1 MGSLK
6 VVLIFIFGTE
16 IGNLS
21 FWSSA
26 AENVSS
32 EQGHDP
38 YEVPL
43 VLGWIEK
50 PPYAVS
56 PTNESLDN
64 AVHGLIRD
72 AVVRYILKECEYSSG
87 LEYQAFTRKFESEF
101 ELLQQLRQDIVHIA
115 LPIFEDAN
123 NRKYSEFIFFKLDDY
138 PGTEFITTEDDT
150 TTLTVVMDSVLK
162 SWPLL
167 AVTLVLTAIAGII
180 MWALVSGCVYREA
193 DT

>member
-6 VVLIFIFGTE
+6 VFLIFIFGTE

-32 EQGHDP
+32 EQGHHP

-43 VLGWIEK
+43 VVGWIEK
-50 PPYAVS
+50 PPYVVP

-64 AVHGLIRD
+64 QAHGLIRD
-72 AVVRYILKECEYSSG
+72 ALLRYILVECGYSMGMVS
-87 LEYQAFTRKFESEF
+87 TRKFESEF
-101 ELLQQLRQDIVHIA
+101 ELLEQLRQNIVHIA

-123 NRKYSEFIFFKLDDY
+123 NRKYSEFTFFKLDDY
-138 PGTEFITTEDDT
+138 SGTEFITTEDDT
-150 TTLTVVMDSVLK
+150 TALTVVMDSVLK

-180 MWALVSGCVYREA
+180 MWALVSDCAGK
-193 DT
+193 

>member
-1 MGSLK
+1 MF
-6 VVLIFIFGTE
+6 LIFIFGTE

-21 FWSSA
+21 FSSST

-38 YEVPL
+38 YKVPL

-64 AVHGLIRD
+64 EAHGLIRD
-72 AVVRYILKECEYSSG
+72 AVLRYILAECGYAFK
-87 LEYQAFTRKFESEF
+87 LAYQVSTRKFESEF
-101 ELLQQLRQDIVHIA
+101 ELLQQLRQNIVHIA
-115 LPIFEDAN
+115 LPIFRDAN

-138 PGTEFITTEDDT
+138 PGTEFITTKDDT
-150 TTLTVVMDSVLK
+150 TALTVVMDSVLK

-180 MWALVSGCVYREA
+180 MWALVSGCVYRKV

>member
-72 AVVRYILKECEYSSG
+72 AVVRYILKECEYPSG

-115 LPIFEDAN
+115 LPIFEDTN

-180 MWALVSGCVYREA
+180 MWALVSGCVYRRV

>member
-72 AVVRYILKECEYSSG
+72 AVVRYILKECEYPSG

-101 ELLQQLRQDIVHIA
+101 KLLQQLRQDIVHIA

-180 MWALVSGCVYREA
+180 MWALVSGCVYRRV

>member
-16 IGNLS
+16 IRNLS

-72 AVVRYILKECEYSSG
+72 AVVRYILKECEYPSG

-180 MWALVSGCVYREA
+180 MWALVSGCVYRRV

>member
-26 AENVSS
+26 AEK
-32 EQGHDP
+32 EHI
-38 YEVPL
+38 EVPL
-43 VLGWIEK
+43 VFGWIEK
-50 PPYAVS
+50 PPYAVP

-64 AVHGLIRD
+64 EAHGLIRD
-72 AVVRYILKECEYSSG
+72 AVLRYILVECGYYLK
-87 LEYQAFTRKFESEF
+87 LEYQVSTRKFESEF
-101 ELLQQLRQDIVHIA
+101 ELLQQLRQNIVHIA

-123 NRKYSEFIFFKLDDY
+123 NRKYSEFTFFKLDDY

-150 TTLTVVMDSVLK
+150 TALPVVMDSVLK

-180 MWALVSGCVYREA
+180 MWALVSDCAGK
-193 DT
+193 

>member
-1 MGSLK
+1 M
-6 VVLIFIFGTE
+6 VLIFIFGTE

-26 AENVSS
+26 AENGSS

-38 YEVPL
+38 YKVPL

-64 AVHGLIRD
+64 EVHGLIRD
-72 AVVRYILKECEYSSG
+72 AVLWYIIEECEPIG
-87 LEYQAFTRKFESEF
+87 LEYQASTRKFESEF
-101 ELLQQLRQDIVHIA
+101 ELLQQLRQNIVHIA
-115 LPIFEDAN
+115 LPIFEDVN
-123 NRKYSEFIFFKLDDY
+123 NRKYSEFTFFKLDDY

-180 MWALVSGCVYREA
+180 MWALVSGCVYRKV

>member
-1 MGSLK
+1 M
-6 VVLIFIFGTE
+6 VLIFIFGTE

-50 PPYAVS
+50 PPYAVL

-72 AVVRYILKECEYSSG
+72 AVVRYILKECEYPSG

-180 MWALVSGCVYREA
+180 MWALVSGCVYRRV

>member
-26 AENVSS
+26 AEK
-32 EQGHDP
+32 EHI
-38 YEVPL
+38 EVPL
-43 VLGWIEK
+43 VFGWIEK
-50 PPYAVS
+50 PPYAVP

-64 AVHGLIRD
+64 EAHGLIRE
-72 AVVRYILKECEYSSG
+72 AVLRYILVECGYYLK
-87 LEYQAFTRKFESEF
+87 LEYQVSTRKFENEF
-101 ELLQQLRQDIVHIA
+101 ELLQQLRQNIVHIA
-115 LPIFEDAN
+115 LPIFKDTN
-123 NRKYSEFIFFKLDDY
+123 NRKYSEFTFFKLDDC
-138 PGTEFITTEDDT
+138 PGTEFIITEDDT
-150 TTLTVVMDSVLK
+150 TALTVVMDSVLK

-180 MWALVSGCVYREA
+180 MWALVSDCAGK
-193 DT
+193 

>member
-1 MGSLK
+1 M
-6 VVLIFIFGTE
+6 VLIFIFGTE

-72 AVVRYILKECEYSSG
+72 AVVRYILKECEYPSG
-87 LEYQAFTRKFESEF
+87 LE
-101 ELLQQLRQDIVHIA
+101 
-115 LPIFEDAN
+115 
-123 NRKYSEFIFFKLDDY
+123 
-138 PGTEFITTEDDT
+138 
-150 TTLTVVMDSVLK
+150 
-162 SWPLL
+162 
-167 AVTLVLTAIAGII
+167 
-180 MWALVSGCVYREA
+180 
-193 DT
+193 

>member
-16 IGNLS
+16 IGNLR

-72 AVVRYILKECEYSSG
+72 AVVRYILKECEYPSG

-180 MWALVSGCVYREA
+180 MWALVSGCVYRRV

>member
-6 VVLIFIFGTE
+6 VFLIFIFGIE

-26 AENVSS
+26 AENVSP
-32 EQGHDP
+32 EQGHHP
-38 YEVPL
+38 NKVPL
-43 VLGWIEK
+43 VIGWIEK
-50 PPYAVS
+50 PPYVVP

-64 AVHGLIRD
+64 EVHGLIRD
-72 AVVRYILKECEYSSG
+72 AWLRYILVECGYSIG
-87 LEYQAFTRKFESEF
+87 LEYQVSTRKFESEF
-101 ELLQQLRQDIVHIA
+101 ELLQQLPQNIVHIA

-150 TTLTVVMDSVLK
+150 TALTAVVMDSVLK

-167 AVTLVLTAIAGII
+167 AVILVLTAIAGII
-180 MWALVSGCVYREA
+180 MWALVSDCAGK
-193 DT
+193 

>member
-1 MGSLK
+1 MGSWK
-6 VVLIFIFGTE
+6 VFLIFIFGTE

-32 EQGHDP
+32 EQGHHP
-38 YEVPL
+38 NKVPL
-43 VLGWIEK
+43 VIGWIEK
-50 PPYAVS
+50 PPYVVP

-64 AVHGLIRD
+64 EVHGLIRD
-72 AVVRYILKECEYSSG
+72 AWLKYILVECGYAIK
-87 LEYQAFTRKFESEF
+87 LEYQVSTRKFESEF
-101 ELLQQLRQDIVHIA
+101 ELLQQLRQNIVHIA

-123 NRKYSEFIFFKLDDY
+123 NRKYSEFTFFKLDDY

-150 TTLTVVMDSVLK
+150 TALTAVVMDSVLK

-180 MWALVSGCVYREA
+180 MWALVSDCAGK
-193 DT
+193 

>member
-16 IGNLS
+16 IRNLS

-72 AVVRYILKECEYSSG
+72 AVVRYILKECEYPSG

-101 ELLQQLRQDIVHIA
+101 KLLQQLRQDIVHIA

-180 MWALVSGCVYREA
+180 MWALVSGCVYRRV